1 MNLQNKANAIRKTVN
16 TPLAPQAIGPY
27 SQGIETN
34 DFVFFSGQI
43 AINPQTGKLEG
54 DDFSSQTQRV
64 LKNIEALLSAQGLTA
79 ANVVKTTVFITDM
92 SKFSEVNAEY
102 AKFFPSAPPARS
114 CVAVSALPLGALVE
128 IEIIAAK

>member
-64 LKNIEALLSAQGLTA
+64 LKNIEALLSAQGMTA

-102 AKFFPSAPPARS
+102 SKFFSSAPPARS

>member
-54 DDFSSQTQRV
+54 DDFASQTQRV
-64 LKNIEALLSAQGLTA
+64 LKNIEALLSAQGMTA

-102 AKFFPSAPPARS
+102 AKFFSSAPPARS

>member
-27 SQGIETN
+27 SQGI
-34 DFVFFSGQI
+34 VFFSGQI
-43 AINPQTGKLEG
+43 AINPQTGKLDG
-54 DDFSSQTQRV
+54 DDFASQTQRV
-64 LKNIEALLSAQGLTA
+64 LKNIDALLSAQAMTA

-102 AKFFPSAPPARS
+102 AKFFSSAPPARS

-128 IEIIAAK
+128 IEIIAVK

>member
-54 DDFSSQTQRV
+54 DDFASQTQRV
-64 LKNIEALLSAQGLTA
+64 LKNIEALLSAQGMTA

-102 AKFFPSAPPARS
+102 AKFFSSAPPARS
-114 CVAVSALPLGALVE
+114 CVAISALPLGALVE

>member
-1 MNLQNKANAIRKTVN
+1 VNLQNKANTIRKTVN

-54 DDFSSQTQRV
+54 DDFASQTQRV
-64 LKNIEALLSAQGLTA
+64 LKNIEALLSAQGMTA

-102 AKFFPSAPPARS
+102 SKFFSSAPPARS

>member
-54 DDFSSQTQRV
+54 DDFASQTQRV
-64 LKNIEALLSAQGLTA
+64 LKNIEAPLSAQGMTA

-102 AKFFPSAPPARS
+102 AKFFSSAPPARS
-114 CVAVSALPLGALVE
+114 CVAISALPLGALVE

>member
-43 AINPQTGKLEG
+43 AINPQTGKLDG
-54 DDFSSQTQRV
+54 DDFASQTQRV
-64 LKNIEALLSAQGLTA
+64 LKNIDALLSAQAMTA

-102 AKFFPSAPPARS
+102 AKFFSSAPPARS

-128 IEIIAAK
+128 IEIIAVK

>member
-43 AINPQTGKLEG
+43 AINPQTGKLDG
-54 DDFSSQTQRV
+54 DDFASQTQRV
-64 LKNIEALLSAQGLTA
+64 LKNIEALLSAQGMTA

-102 AKFFPSAPPARS
+102 AKFFSSAPPARS
-114 CVAVSALPLGALVE
+114 CVAVSALPLSALVE

>member
-1 MNLQNKANAIRKTVN
+1 MRKTVN

-54 DDFSSQTQRV
+54 DDFASQTQRV
-64 LKNIEALLSAQGLTA
+64 LKNIEALLSAQGMTA

-102 AKFFPSAPPARS
+102 AKFFSSAPPARS

>member
-43 AINPQTGKLEG
+43 AINPQTGKLDG
-54 DDFSSQTQRV
+54 DDFASQTQRV
-64 LKNIEALLSAQGLTA
+64 LKNIEALLSAQGMTA

-102 AKFFPSAPPARS
+102 AKFFSSAPPARS

>member
-43 AINPQTGKLEG
+43 AINPQTGKLDG
-54 DDFSSQTQRV
+54 DDFASQTQRV
-64 LKNIEALLSAQGLTA
+64 LKNIEALLSAQGMTA
-79 ANVVKTTVFITDM
+79 AK
-92 SKFSEVNAEY
+92 
-102 AKFFPSAPPARS
+102 R
-114 CVAVSALPLGALVE
+114 G
-128 IEIIAAK
+128 

>member
-1 MNLQNKANAIRKTVN
+1 VNLQNKANAIRKTVN

-54 DDFSSQTQRV
+54 DDFASQTQRV
-64 LKNIEALLSAQGLTA
+64 LKNIEALLSAQGMTA

-102 AKFFPSAPPARS
+102 AKFFSSAPPARS